1 MSEEPDS
8 GYTDEEVNLD
18 EAVLFAAPKSLS
30 REELKK
36 IIKSRHRGGIRSIV
50 EKLNERY
57 DQAGISFRI
66 REIAGGYQFFLTE
79 PYSLDVERH
88 LARQRKRRLTPA
100 GLETLAIIAYR
111 QPVTKA
117 EVEHIRG
124 VACDGVLQTLLERNL
139 VKPAGRA
146 ERIGRPLL
154 YATTTEFLEYFGID
168 SLEQLPKLEEVL
180 PRQLNSPAQGSLTF
194 DLDDSVEAESAPLSE
209 PDTEP

>member
-1 MSEEPDS
+1 MSEESDS
-8 GYTDEEVNLD
+8 GYSEEEINLL
-18 EAVLFAAPKSLS
+18 EAILFAAPKPLPHG
-30 REELKK
+30 ELKK

-50 EKLNERY
+50 ERLNERY
-57 DQAGISFRI
+57 ENAGVTFRI
-66 REIAGGYQFFLTE
+66 RDIAGGYQFHLRE

-88 LARQRKRRLTPA
+88 LARQKKRRLTQA

-117 EVEHIRG
+117 EIEHIRG

-154 YATTTEFLEYFGID
+154 YATTNDFLEYFGIN

-180 PRQLNSPAQGSLTF
+180 PRKTESSAQASLAF
-194 DLDDSVEAESAPLSE
+194 ELDETTDSVAQSE
-209 PDTEP
+209 PDSES

>member
-8 GYTDEEVNLD
+8 GYTDEEVNLI
-18 EAVLFAAPKSLS
+18 EAVLFAAPKAVP
-30 REELKK
+30 RTELKK
-36 IIKSRHRGGIRSIV
+36 VIKSRHRGGIRSIIDR
-50 EKLNERY
+50 LNERY
-57 DQAGISFRI
+57 EQSAASFRI
-66 REIAGGYQFFLTE
+66 REIAGGYQFYLTE
-79 PYSLDVERH
+79 PYSLEVERH
-88 LARQRKRRLTPA
+88 LARQRKRRLTQA

-117 EVEHIRG
+117 EIEHIRG

-154 YATTTEFLEYFGID
+154 YATTSEFLEYFGIN

-180 PRQLNSPAQGSLTF
+180 PRQTDKSTQGSLTF
-194 DLDDSVEAESAPLSE
+194 DLDDSAETESAPLSN
-209 PDTEP
+209 PDTES

>member
-8 GYTDEEVNLD
+8 GYTEAEINLI
-18 EAVLFAAPKSLS
+18 EAVLFAAPKALS
-30 REELKK
+30 RAELKK
-36 IIKSRHRGGIRSIV
+36 VVKSRHRGGVRSII
-50 EKLNERY
+50 EQLNERY
-57 DQAGISFRI
+57 EQAGVSFRI
-66 REIAGGYQFFLTE
+66 REIAGGYQFYLTE
-79 PYSLDVERH
+79 PYSLEVERH
-88 LARQRKRRLTPA
+88 LARQRKRRLTQA

-124 VACDGVLQTLLERNL
+124 VACDGVLQTLLERNM

-154 YATTTEFLEYFGID
+154 YATTTEFLEYFGIN

-180 PRQLNSPAQGSLTF
+180 PRQLDRSTQGSLTF
-194 DLDDSVEAESAPLSE
+194 DLDDSAEAESTPLSE
-209 PDTEP
+209 PDPEP